1 MPATCDAVVAGHLCL
16 DVIPDLHGRWEG
28 DFATRFVPGR
38 LLDVGPVMLS
48 TGGAVSN
55 AGLAL
60 HRLGIS
66 TLLMGKIG
74 DDLFGHAVRQVIMA
88 YAAGPSTRSGQALTD
103 ALIVDRSVATSYT
116 IIINP
121 PGVDRIFLHCP
132 AANDSF
138 GADDVRYDV
147 LSAARLFHFGYPPL
161 MKRMY
166 AEQGRELVEI
176 FRRARAAGVTTS
188 LDLALPDPASPA
200 GRADW
205 LAILAAVLPDVDI
218 FLPSIEEILYML
230 RRETY
235 EALRPAGV
243 LAGITPD
250 LLSDLAREILAM
262 GVRVLALKLG
272 DRGLYVRT
280 TADAA
285 ALAGMGRGAPADAA
299 GWAGRE
305 LWAPCF
311 QVQVAGA
318 TGAGD
323 ATVAGLLSGL
333 LRGLSL
339 QAAVQAA
346 VGVGAC
352 NVEAPDALSGLRT
365 WEETLQRIETGWP
378 QHALEL
384 AASGWRYDAVQ
395 RLWVGPG

>member
-1 MPATCDAVVAGHLCL
+1 MPPTCNAVVAGHLCL

-38 LLDVGPVMLS
+38 LLDVGPVLLS

-74 DDLFGHAVRQVIMA
+74 DDLFGHAVRQVVAA
-88 YAAGPSTRSGQALTD
+88 YAPGLTD

-116 IIINP
+116 IIISP

-138 GADDVRYDV
+138 SADDVRYDV
-147 LSAARLFHFGYPPL
+147 LAAARLFHFGYPPL

-176 FRRARAAGVTTS
+176 FRRARAAGVATS

-205 LAILAAVLPDVDI
+205 RAILAAVLPHVDI

-243 LAGITPD
+243 LAAITPD
-250 LLSDLAREILAM
+250 LLSNLARQILAM

-272 DRGLYVRT
+272 DRGLYLRT
-280 TADAA
+280 TADAT
-285 ALAGMGRGAPADAA
+285 ALASMGRGAPADPS

-311 QVQVAGA
+311 QVQMAGA

-323 ATVAGLLSGL
+323 ATIAGLLSGL
-333 LRGLSL
+333 LRGLSP

-378 QHALEL
+378 QHRLEL
-384 AASGWRYDAVQ
+384 AAPGWRFDADQ
-395 RLWVGPG
+395 RLWVGPGS